1 MHDLTKFLNNS
12 RFTIGF
18 SINFYAKVI
27 LEFILANVLK
37 LIYGEYHQINF
48 ELGVIALSH
57 LKVRM

>member
-18 SINFYAKVI
+18 SINFFAKVI
-27 LEFILANVLK
+27 LADVLK
-37 LIYGEYHQINF
+37 LIYGEHHQINF